1 MADHVAVGEIAA
13 QVRYLPVF
21 SAAIIASAISAAFIH
36 GRCSKGTTSL
46 GTSCQVSPSNLPER
60 LPFQK

>member
-13 QVRYLPVF
+13 QRLVLADCN
-21 SAAIIASAISAAFIH
+21 AAIIASAISAAFIH

>member
-1 MADHVAVGEIAA
+1 LYWPDC
-13 QVRYLPVF
+13 
-21 SAAIIASAISAAFIH
+21 SAAIIASVISAAFIH

-46 GTSCQVSPSNLPER
+46 GTSCQVSPSNLLER